1 MDQRQGEGIGAL
13 RAQRAD
19 RFAATDLYPVTSAA
33 FSEGRS
39 TETMVQAFLDAGVGL
54 FQLREKNLT
63 KLGYYELARRVR
75 AMVPADVL
83 MFCNDHIDVAL
94 AVGADGV
101 HLGRDDLPIEAARRI
116 APDLLIGAS
125 AHNLDEAL
133 EAEAAGADYVNIG
146 PIFATQTKA
155 HLTEGLGPAAIVEI
169 GSKLSVPFTVM
180 GGIKEHNLDQVLEA
194 EARHI
199 AVVTAVTA
207 AKDPMT
213 AARRLRDRIRS
224 WPQSAG

>member
-1 MDQRQGEGIGAL
+1 MDRRQGEGVGAL
-13 RAQRAD
+13 RAQRAN
-19 RFAATDLYPVTSAA
+19 RFAGTDLYPVTSAE

-39 TETMVQAFLDAGVGL
+39 TETMVRAFLDAGVGL

-63 KLGYYELARRVR
+63 KRQYFELARRVR

-101 HLGRDDLPIEAARRI
+101 HLGRDDLPIAAARRI

-133 EAEAAGADYVNIG
+133 EAQAARADYVNIG
-146 PIFATQTKA
+146 PIFVTQTKA
-155 HLTEGLGPAAIVEI
+155 HLTEGLGSAAIVEI

-180 GGIKEHNLDQVLEA
+180 GGIKEHNLDLVLEA
-194 EARHI
+194 GARHI

-207 AKDPMT
+207 AKDPV
-213 AARRLRDRIRS
+213 AAGMSLCERIRS
-224 WPQSAG
+224 WPITR